1 MTMKEI
7 LSPRMAI
14 AAVAAITGFAGS
26 AAAQQSPGNGARSFG
41 GAPSAPT
48 STFGGHAS
56 DVGMM
61 RSGAARHYQDSASR
75 RTFVVERHGDT
86 FLLKFDNDPE
96 VLALHPTIGQGG
108 DTFLRSD
115 DGRLMLRVTEVGS
128 MIAYFANQNGVPADM
143 YASAAASNLSLSSP
157 PAMTASLT
165 ALQKDAAQR
174 LTKFAG
180 HEVTVF
186 GASEFGDNEGW
197 AADALKVII
206 KGVESA
212 DNGSGKL
219 VRSVSLHRSSIASVA
234 FNKDGELAIGVNP
247 RDGYMGR
254 QSSTAIA
261 AAIAKGGN

>member
-1 MTMKEI
+1 MKTT
-7 LSPRMAI
+7 LSPQRLAL

-26 AAAQQSPGNGARSFG
+26 AAAQQAPPAGARSFG
-41 GAPSAPT
+41 GPTAPV
-48 STFGGHAS
+48 STFGGQPTE
-56 DVGMM
+56 VGMM

-75 RTFVVERHGDT
+75 RTFVVERRGDV

-96 VLALHPTIGQGG
+96 IIVLRPTSGQRG
-108 DTFLRSD
+108 DTFLKSD
-115 DGRLMLRVTEVGS
+115 DGRLMLRFTELGN
-128 MIAYFANQNGVPADM
+128 MISYVASQAGAPADM
-143 YASAAASNLSLSSP
+143 YASAAASNLSLASP

-174 LTKFAG
+174 LSKFAG
-180 HEVTVF
+180 HDVTVF
-186 GASEFGDNEGW
+186 GASEFGDNEAW
-197 AADALKVII
+197 AGDALKVIV

-212 DNGSGKL
+212 DNGAGKL

-234 FNKDGELAIGVNP
+234 FSRDGELSIGVNP
-247 RDGYMGR
+247 RDGYLGR